1 MATRN
6 LTRNTPPTRKPARTR
21 VLKKPPSPDG
31 ISDALHQELMQLIR
45 KLQLTLSVVTASVKA
60 LRAQG
65 ADQDEDI
72 AVVLQRYVG
81 DALDL
86 EIQKWD
92 SLMSHRATRPT
103 T

>member
-1 MATRN
+1 MAKPN
-6 LTRNTPPTRKPARTR
+6 LTRNPRVSTKPARTP
-21 VLKKPPSPDG
+21 VLRKAPPDKGIPDP
-31 ISDALHQELMQLIR
+31 LHEQLMQLTN
-45 KLQLTLSVVTASVKA
+45 KLQLTLCVVTASVKA

-92 SLMSHRATRPT
+92 ALMALRAGRPVS
-103 T
+103 